1 MASAVDSS
9 NHTASN
15 HGNILP
21 KFSDYRSRV
30 MLGDLPQDFL
40 RIQLVESQ
48 LYRPSAFDHALEHDS
63 NFIGYFT
70 FSITEAKLIKNS
82 GPLGLLRM
90 DPYVRFQIG
99 SISNETPTATGGG
112 KNPQWNISYRINLFK
127 GMERIY
133 IELFDQRSFT
143 EDNFIGECRIEIPQ
157 EVISGQT
164 KLSWYPLMGRETSA
178 NENQGEI
185 LVMMSLMPIISDQP
199 SDIDDVNLLNS
210 STGSS
215 STSSPSN
222 SVVESAAMYSSDDI
236 RTIEEMFPAID
247 RQIIIDLLEK
257 HGGNKD
263 LVVNHLLQ
271 NIIS

>member
-1 MASAVDSS
+1 MSSAVDSS
-9 NHTASN
+9 NHTTSS

-48 LYRPSAFDHALEHDS
+48 VYGPSVFDHALEHDS

-112 KNPQWNISYRINLFK
+112 KNPQWNASYRINLFK

-133 IELFDQRSFT
+133 IELFDQ
-143 EDNFIGECRIEIPQ
+143 
-157 EVISGQT
+157 
-164 KLSWYPLMGRETSA
+164 
-178 NENQGEI
+178 
-185 LVMMSLMPIISDQP
+185 PIISDQS
-199 SDIDDVNLLNS
+199 SDMDDVNLLNS

-215 STSSPSN
+215 SASSPSN
-222 SVVESAAMYSSDDI
+222 SVIESAAMYSSDDI

-263 LVVNHLLQ
+263 LVVNNLLQ
-271 NIIS
+271 NSVS

>member
-1 MASAVDSS
+1 MSSAVDSS
-9 NHTASN
+9 NHTTSS

-48 LYRPSAFDHALEHDS
+48 VYGPSVFDHALEHDS

-112 KNPQWNISYRINLFK
+112 KNPQWNASYRINLFK
-127 GMERIY
+127 
-133 IELFDQRSFT
+133 
-143 EDNFIGECRIEIPQ
+143 EIPQ

-185 LVMMSLMPIISDQP
+185 LVMMSLMPIISDQS
-199 SDIDDVNLLNS
+199 SDMDDVNLLNS

-215 STSSPSN
+215 SASSPSN
-222 SVVESAAMYSSDDI
+222 SVIESAAMYSSDDI

-263 LVVNHLLQ
+263 LVVNNLLQ
-271 NIIS
+271 NSVS